1 MSHWMAG
8 CCPCNVYL
16 VVVVTSCCGAYRS
29 CGWNVGVASCY
40 VCQRF
45 NVYLVVVVTSCCGAY
60 RSCGWNVGVASC

>member
-1 MSHWMAG
+1 MWLECRCSF
-8 CCPCNVYL
+8 L
-16 VVVVTSCCGAYRS
+16 L
-29 CGWNVGVASCY
+29 